1 MSRVESNIANVSHAP
16 KPFFRATLKSGF
28 AHSEGTP
35 SCLLGRRVPL
45 GAGLNDDGVFL
56 EWVWDG
62 QRLIVKND
70 RYGLY
75 PLFYCA
81 KADSISISPALEN
94 VVRSNSSRQLDF
106 PALAIFFRMGHF
118 TGSDTPFE
126 DVRFMPPNS
135 TLTWENGRLDIQQHR
150 EGAFPSTT
158 LSPTFDDAVEVYGE
172 LFSLA
177 ISRRLPDDEH
187 FMVPLSGGRD
197 SRHILLELA
206 KQGARPAACATLRFR
221 PPSTD
226 EDMRVARLLAERL
239 QIPHIEIDKP
249 ASFFDA
255 ELKEIHM
262 TNYCGGGHG
271 WILPLASRLVGEF
284 STVYDGLAGEVLSAG
299 FMLDSRKTELFR
311 QEAWPELARLILGE
325 SAVEPVLRSVFTD
338 DFCSRIHFND
348 AVGRLV
354 PELRRHAGL
363 PNPLLSFIFANRTR
377 RCVASIPFAILHQI
391 PVVHVPYLDHAI
403 FDFLSAL
410 DPSMMEGGRLHDET
424 IRRAYPEHADIP
436 YEDKSVKATMSAK
449 DRDYYRAARRAFFF
463 YLHQAPASS
472 TILVRKKHLYARLG
486 TDLMIGKGG
495 APWYM
500 RPALQSIE
508 LERLRLGC

>member
-28 AHSEGTP
+28 VHSEGAP

-45 GAGLNDDGVFL
+45 GVGQPDDGVFV

-135 TLTWENGRLDIQQHR
+135 TLTWESGRIDIQQHR
-150 EGAFPSTT
+150 EGALPSTT
-158 LSPTFDDAVEVYGE
+158 LSPTFDEAVEVYGE
-172 LFSLA
+172 LFSQA

-221 PPSTD
+221 PPTTD
-226 EDMRVARLLAERL
+226 EDMRVARLLTERL
-239 QIPHIEIDKP
+239 GITHIEIEKP
-249 ASFFDA
+249 SSFFGA
-255 ELKEIHM
+255 ELKEVHL
-262 TNYCGGGHG
+262 TNHCGGGHG
-271 WILPLASRLVGEF
+271 WALPLASRLVGEF
-284 STVYDGLAGEVLSAG
+284 STMYDGLAGSVLSGG
-299 FMLDSRKTELFR
+299 FMLNSRKTELFR
-311 QEAWPELARLILGE
+311 QESWDALARLFLEE
-325 SAVEPVLRSVFTD
+325 SKPEPMLRSVFTEA
-338 DFCSRIHFND
+338 FCSRIQMAD
-348 AVGRLV
+348 AIERLV
-354 PELRRHAGL
+354 TELRRHAGL
-363 PNPLLSFIFANRTR
+363 PNPVLSFIFSNRTR
-377 RCVASIPFAILHQI
+377 RCVASIPFAIFHQI
-391 PVVHVPYLDHAI
+391 PVVHVPYLDHAV
-403 FDFLSAL
+403 FDFLFSL
-410 DPSMMEGGRLHDET
+410 DPSMMEGNRLHDET
-424 IRRAYPEHADIP
+424 IRRSFPKFADIP
-436 YEDKSVKATMSAK
+436 YEDKSVKPITTAADK
-449 DRDYYRAARRAFFF
+449 GYYR
-463 YLHQAPASS
+463 S
-472 TILVRKKHLYARLG
+472 ARLEFLHYLYRSSSEAAKFVRRSNLCAR
-486 TDLMIGKGG
+486 TTLELLAVRSA

-500 RPALQSIE
+500 RPALQAIE
-508 LERLRLGC
+508 LEGLRLSC